1 MKILIKKSKL
11 RTEWMGLTEE
21 QPQEKCTGI
30 LENQP
35 KKKIVTI
42 NPEEKKAQEI
52 QAEGLRDTG
61 DRMSKISVIRILGD
75 ERISQKQQLQTF
87 QK

>member
-21 QPQEKCTGI
+21 QPQGKCTGI

-35 KKKIVTI
+35 KNTH
-42 NPEEKKAQEI
+42 
-52 QAEGLRDTG
+52 
-61 DRMSKISVIRILGD
+61 SKS
-75 ERISQKQQLQTF
+75 
-87 QK
+87 

>member
-1 MKILIKKSKL
+1 MEILIKKSKL

-52 QAEGLRDTG
+52 QAEGL
-61 DRMSKISVIRILGD
+61 
-75 ERISQKQQLQTF
+75 
-87 QK
+87 

>member
-11 RTEWMGLTEE
+11 RTEWMCLTEE

-35 KKKIVTI
+35 KKK
-42 NPEEKKAQEI
+42 NSHNKSRREKSI
-52 QAEGLRDTG
+52 GDTSRG
-61 DRMSKISVIRILGD
+61 TMRHRRQN
-75 ERISQKQQLQTF
+75 E
-87 QK
+87 